1 MELNDKYY
9 NNMDKYLNDHSEV
22 VSFDKEMER
31 ISPFELKNRLIELAD
46 ESVRRMM
53 RTMLNA
59 GRGNPN
65 WVATLPREAFFTLG
79 KFGLA
84 ECRRDWEYPE
94 GLAGIPQKSGIAA
107 RFGEFLKEQHNDA
120 GAQFLEKCFRY
131 MIEEHSVDGDALVH
145 EWAECVIGDQYP
157 VPDRILKHTEIA
169 VRDYIAQE
177 LCEGR
182 PPQGEIDL
190 FATEGGTAAMCYIFD
205 SLQQNRLLE
214 RGDSIA
220 LMTPVFTP
228 YIEIPKLYR
237 YNYRVTEI
245 PAGRMNEEGMHLWQY
260 DNKELNRLRDPE
272 YKALFIVNP
281 SNPPS
286 YAMAADTV
294 DLLVEIV
301 NKWNPNLMIVTD
313 DVYATY
319 VPGFQSLMAR
329 LPHNT
334 ICVYSFSKYFGAT
347 GWRSAV
353 IALHRDNIFDKLIE
367 RLPRKRKSEL
377 KERYGSIRSDAE
389 NMRFIDRMVADSRQ
403 VALNHTAG
411 LSLPQQMQ
419 MTLFALYSIIDKR
432 EGDNF
437 RLKMLEIIQERLNAL
452 WTSMG
457 FTLLPDPL
465 RAGYY
470 SEIDLLVWAHRFY
483 GKDFVEWLRLNYN
496 PLDVVFR
503 LATETSLVVLNGGG
517 FDGPEWSIRVSLANL
532 KTKEY
537 TIIGKSVRAI
547 LDSYAAKW
555 KKSLPTLKGE
565 N

>member
-1 MELNDKYY
+1 
-9 NNMDKYLNDHSEV
+9 MDKLLNDHSEV
-22 VSFDKEMER
+22 ASFEKEMEK
-31 ISPFELKNRLIELAD
+31 ISPFELKDRLIELAG
-46 ESVRRMM
+46 ESIRKMT

-65 WVATLPREAFFTLG
+65 WVATVPREAFFALG
-79 KFGLA
+79 KFGIA
-84 ECRRDWEYPE
+84 ESRRDWQCDE
-94 GLAGIPQKSGIAA
+94 GLAGIPQKEGIAK
-107 RFGEFLKEQHNDA
+107 RFEQFLKENSREPGVA
-120 GAQFLEKCFRY
+120 FLEKCYRY
-131 MIEEHSVDGDALVH
+131 MTVEHDIKSDELIH
-145 EWAECVIGDQYP
+145 EWAESILGNQYP
-157 VPDRILKHTEIA
+157 VPDRILNCTEIA

-177 LCEGR
+177 LCDGR

-214 RGDSIA
+214 RGDQIA

-237 YNYRVTEI
+237 YNYKVTEI
-245 PAGRMNEEGMHLWQY
+245 PASVTTYDDLHLWQY
-260 DNKELNRLRDPE
+260 NDKDICKLRDTA

-286 YAMAADTV
+286 YTLASETI
-294 DLLVEIV
+294 DLLVDIV
-301 NKWNPNLMIVTD
+301 ERWNPNLMIVTD

-319 VPGFQSLMAR
+319 TNGFQSLMAR

-347 GWRSAV
+347 GWRTAV
-353 IALHRDNIFDKLIE
+353 TAIHRDNIFDELLK
-367 RLPRKRKSEL
+367 RLPRKRKGEL
-377 KERYGSIRSDAE
+377 QQRYGSIRKDVE

-432 EGDNF
+432 EGNRF
-437 RLKMLEIIQERLNAL
+437 KEKMQEIIRRRLEAL
-452 WTSMG
+452 WASMG

-470 SEIDLLVWAHRFY
+470 SEIDMLVWAKRYY
-483 GKDFVEWLRLNYN
+483 GKDFADWLKLNYS

-532 KTKEY
+532 KENDY
-537 TIIGKSVRAI
+537 TIIGKHVREI
-547 LDSYAAKW
+547 LDSYADRW
-555 KKSLPTLKGE
+555 KKSMPMVE
-565 N
+565 

>member
-1 MELNDKYY
+1 MNKL
-9 NNMDKYLNDHSEV
+9 LSDHSEV
-22 VSFDKEMER
+22 KSFEKEMEK

-46 ESVRRMM
+46 ESIRRST

-65 WVATLPREAFFTLG
+65 WIATLPREAFFALG

-84 ECRRDWEYPE
+84 EARRDWQCEE
-94 GLAGIPQKSGIAA
+94 GLAGIPKKDGISK
-107 RFGEFLKEQHNDA
+107 RFEEFIKEN
-120 GAQFLEKCFRY
+120 GKEPGVIFLEKCYRY
-131 MIEEHSVDGDALVH
+131 MIEEHGIKGDELIH
-145 EWAECVIGDQYP
+145 EWAEGVMGNQYP
-157 VPDRILKHTEIA
+157 VPDRILEYTEIA

-177 LCEGR
+177 LCDGR

-214 RGDSIA
+214 RGDRIA

-237 YNYRVTEI
+237 YNYKVTEI
-245 PAGRMNEEGMHLWQY
+245 PASVTTYDDLHLWQY
-260 DNKELNRLRDPE
+260 SDKDVSKLRDTS

-286 YAMAADTV
+286 YTMAPETV
-294 DLLVEIV
+294 DLLVDIV
-301 NKWNPNLMIVTD
+301 ERWNPNLMIVTD

-319 VPGFQSLMAR
+319 TNGFQSLMAR

-334 ICVYSFSKYFGAT
+334 IGVYSFSKYFGAT
-347 GWRSAV
+347 GWRTAV
-353 IALHRDNIFDKLIE
+353 TAIHRDNIFDELLK
-367 RLPRKRKSEL
+367 RLPRKRKGEL
-377 KERYGSIRSDAE
+377 QQRYGSIRSDVS

-432 EGDNF
+432 EGNRF
-437 RLKMLEIIQERLNAL
+437 KEKMQQIIHKRLDAL
-452 WTSMG
+452 WTGMG

-470 SEIDLLVWAHRFY
+470 SEIDMLVWAKRFY
-483 GKDFVEWLRLNYN
+483 GIDFVEWLKLNYS

-532 KTKEY
+532 KESDY
-537 TIIGKSVRAI
+537 SIIGKHIRSI
-547 LDSYAAKW
+547 LESYAERW
-555 KKSLPTLKGE
+555 KKSLPMVE
-565 N
+565 

>member
-1 MELNDKYY
+1 
-9 NNMDKYLNDHSEV
+9 MDKLLNDHSEV
-22 VSFDKEMER
+22 ASFEKEMEK
-31 ISPFELKNRLIELAD
+31 ISPFELKDRLIELAG
-46 ESVRRMM
+46 ESIRKMT

-65 WVATLPREAFFTLG
+65 WVATVPREAFFALG
-79 KFGLA
+79 KFGIA
-84 ECRRDWEYPE
+84 EARRDWLCDE
-94 GLAGIPQKSGIAA
+94 GLAGIPQKEGIAK
-107 RFGEFLKEQHNDA
+107 RFEQFLKDNSKEPGVA
-120 GAQFLEKCFRY
+120 FLEKCYRY
-131 MIEEHSVDGDALVH
+131 MTVEHDIKGDELIH
-145 EWAECVIGDQYP
+145 EWAESILGNQYP
-157 VPDRILKHTEIA
+157 VPDRILNCTEIA

-177 LCEGR
+177 LCDGR

-214 RGDSIA
+214 RGDRIA

-237 YNYRVTEI
+237 YNYKVTEI
-245 PAGRMNEEGMHLWQY
+245 PASVTTYDDLHLWQY
-260 DNKELNRLRDPE
+260 SDKDICKLRDTS

-286 YAMAADTV
+286 YTLASETI
-294 DLLVEIV
+294 DLLVDIV
-301 NKWNPNLMIVTD
+301 ERWNPNLMIVTD

-319 VPGFQSLMAR
+319 TNGFQSLMAR

-347 GWRSAV
+347 GWRTAV
-353 IALHRDNIFDKLIE
+353 TAIHRDNIFDELLK
-367 RLPRKRKSEL
+367 RLPRKRKGEL
-377 KERYGSIRSDAE
+377 QQRYGSIRKDVE
-389 NMRFIDRMVADSRQ
+389 NMRFIDRIVADSRQ

-432 EGDNF
+432 EGNRF
-437 RLKMLEIIQERLNAL
+437 KEKMQEIIRRRLETL
-452 WTSMG
+452 WASMG

-470 SEIDLLVWAHRFY
+470 SEIDMLVWAKRYY
-483 GKDFVEWLRLNYN
+483 GKDFADWLKLNYS

-532 KTKEY
+532 KENDY
-537 TIIGKSVRAI
+537 TIIGKHVREI
-547 LDSYAAKW
+547 LDSYADRW
-555 KKSLPTLKGE
+555 KKSMPMVE
-565 N
+565 

>member
-1 MELNDKYY
+1 
-9 NNMDKYLNDHSEV
+9 MDKLLNDHSEV
-22 VSFDKEMER
+22 ASFEKEMEK
-31 ISPFELKNRLIELAD
+31 ISPFELKDRLIELAG
-46 ESVRRMM
+46 ESIRKMT

-65 WVATLPREAFFTLG
+65 WVATVPREAFFAIG
-79 KFGLA
+79 KFGIA
-84 ECRRDWEYPE
+84 EARRDWQCDE
-94 GLAGIPQKSGIAA
+94 GLAGIPQKEGIAK
-107 RFGEFLKEQHNDA
+107 RFEQFLKENSREP
-120 GAQFLEKCFRY
+120 GVTFLEKCYRY
-131 MIEEHSVDGDALVH
+131 MTVEHDIKGDELIH
-145 EWAECVIGDQYP
+145 EWTESILGNQYP
-157 VPDRILKHTEIA
+157 VPDRILNCTEIA

-177 LCEGR
+177 LCDGR

-214 RGDSIA
+214 RGDQIA

-237 YNYRVTEI
+237 YNYKVTEI
-245 PAGRMNEEGMHLWQY
+245 PASVTTYDDLHLWQY
-260 DNKELNRLRDPE
+260 NDKDICKLRDTS

-286 YAMAADTV
+286 YTLASETI
-294 DLLVEIV
+294 DLLVDIV
-301 NKWNPNLMIVTD
+301 ERWNPNLMIVTD

-319 VPGFQSLMAR
+319 TNGFQSLMAR

-347 GWRSAV
+347 GWRTAV
-353 IALHRDNIFDKLIE
+353 TVIHRDNIFDELLK
-367 RLPRKRKSEL
+367 RLPRKRKGEL
-377 KERYGSIRSDAE
+377 QQRYGSIRKDVE
-389 NMRFIDRMVADSRQ
+389 NMRFIDRIVADSRQ

-432 EGDNF
+432 EGNRF
-437 RLKMLEIIQERLNAL
+437 KEKMQEIIRRRLETL
-452 WTSMG
+452 WASMG

-470 SEIDLLVWAHRFY
+470 SEIDMLVWAKRYY
-483 GKDFVEWLRLNYN
+483 GKDFADWLKLNYS

-532 KTKEY
+532 KENDY
-537 TIIGKSVRAI
+537 TIIGKHVREI
-547 LDSYAAKW
+547 LDNYADRW
-555 KKSLPTLKGE
+555 KKSMPMVE
-565 N
+565 

>member
-1 MELNDKYY
+1 MSH
-9 NNMDKYLNDHSEV
+9 YLNDHSEV
-22 VSFDKEMER
+22 SNFEKEMEK
-31 ISPFELKNRLIELAD
+31 ISPFELKDRLIALAD
-46 ESVRRMM
+46 ESIKKMM
-53 RTMLNA
+53 HTMLNA

-65 WVATLPREAFFTLG
+65 WVATLPREAFFALG
-79 KFGLA
+79 KFGIS
-84 ECRRDWEYPE
+84 ECRRDWQRAE
-94 GLAGIPQKSGIAA
+94 GIAGIPQKDGIAE
-107 RFGEFLKEQHNDA
+107 RFEQFIRENRKEEW
-120 GAQFLEKCFRY
+120 AQFLDKCYRY
-131 MIEEHSVDGDALVH
+131 MLDEHSVDADELVH
-145 EWAECVIGDQYP
+145 EWAEGVMGNQYP
-157 VPDRILKHTEIA
+157 VPDRILRHTEIA
-169 VRDYIAQE
+169 IRDYIAQE
-177 LCEGR
+177 LCDGR

-214 RGDSIA
+214 RGDQIA

-237 YNYRVTEI
+237 YNYKVTEI
-245 PAGRMNEEGMHLWQY
+245 PANVTTYDDLHLWQY
-260 DNKELNRLRDPE
+260 SDKDINKLRDPA
-272 YKALFIVNP
+272 YKAVFIVNP

-286 YAMAADTV
+286 YMIAPETV
-294 DLLVEIV
+294 DMLVDIV
-301 NKWNPNLMIVTD
+301 ERWNPNLMIVTD

-319 VPGFQSLMAR
+319 IKGFQSLMAR

-347 GWRSAV
+347 GWRTAV
-353 IALHRDNIFDKLIE
+353 IALHRDNIFDVILK
-367 RLPRKRKSEL
+367 RLPRKRKGEMQQ
-377 KERYGSIRSDAE
+377 RYGSIRNDVE

-411 LSLPQQMQ
+411 LSLPQQLQ

-432 EGDNF
+432 EGDHF
-437 RLKMLEIIQERLNAL
+437 KEKMHEIISRRLEAL

-470 SEIDLLVWAHRFY
+470 SEIDMLVWAKRYY
-483 GKDFVEWLRLNYN
+483 GKDFVEWLKLNYS

-532 KTKEY
+532 KEKDY
-537 TIIGKSVRAI
+537 TIIGKHVRTI
-547 LDSYAAKW
+547 LDTYAERW
-555 KKSLPTLKGE
+555 KKSLPVVE
-565 N
+565 

>member
-1 MELNDKYY
+1 
-9 NNMDKYLNDHSEV
+9 MDKLLNDHSEV
-22 VSFDKEMER
+22 ASFEKEMEK
-31 ISPFELKNRLIELAD
+31 ISPFELKDRLIELAG
-46 ESVRRMM
+46 ESIRKMT

-65 WVATLPREAFFTLG
+65 WVATVPREAFFALG
-79 KFGLA
+79 KFGIA
-84 ECRRDWEYPE
+84 EARRDWQCDE
-94 GLAGIPQKSGIAA
+94 GLAGIPQKEGIAK
-107 RFGEFLKEQHNDA
+107 RFEQFLKDNSREPGVA
-120 GAQFLEKCFRY
+120 FLEKCYRY
-131 MIEEHSVDGDALVH
+131 MTVEHDIKGDELIH
-145 EWAECVIGDQYP
+145 EWAESILGNQYP
-157 VPDRILKHTEIA
+157 VPDRILNCTEIA

-177 LCEGR
+177 LCDGR

-214 RGDSIA
+214 RGDQIA

-237 YNYRVTEI
+237 YNYKVTEI
-245 PAGRMNEEGMHLWQY
+245 PASVTTYDDLHLWQY
-260 DNKELNRLRDPE
+260 NDKDICKLRDTS

-286 YAMAADTV
+286 YTLASETI
-294 DLLVEIV
+294 DLLVDIV
-301 NKWNPNLMIVTD
+301 ERWNPNLMIVTD

-319 VPGFQSLMAR
+319 TNGFQSLMAR

-347 GWRSAV
+347 GWRTAV
-353 IALHRDNIFDKLIE
+353 TAIHRDNIFDELLK
-367 RLPRKRKSEL
+367 RLPRKRKGEL
-377 KERYGSIRSDAE
+377 QQRYGSIRKDVE

-419 MTLFALYSIIDKR
+419 MSLFALYSIIDKR
-432 EGDNF
+432 EGNRF
-437 RLKMLEIIQERLNAL
+437 KEKMQEIIRRRLEAL
-452 WTSMG
+452 WASMG

-470 SEIDLLVWAHRFY
+470 SEIDMLVWAKRYY
-483 GKDFVEWLRLNYN
+483 GKDFVDWLKLNYS

-532 KTKEY
+532 KENDY
-537 TIIGKSVRAI
+537 TIIGKHVREI
-547 LDSYAAKW
+547 LDSYADRW
-555 KKSLPTLKGE
+555 KKSIPMVE
-565 N
+565 

>member
-1 MELNDKYY
+1 
-9 NNMDKYLNDHSEV
+9 MDRYLNNHSETEH
-22 VSFDKEMER
+22 FEKKMEK
-31 ISPFELKNRLIELAD
+31 ISPFELKDRLIKLAD
-46 ESVRRMM
+46 ESIKRMM

-65 WVATLPREAFFTLG
+65 WVATVPREAFFLLG
-79 KFGLA
+79 GFA
-84 ECRRDWEYPE
+84 MEECRHSGEYAD
-94 GLAGIPQKSGIAA
+94 GLTGIPQKKGITE
-107 RFGEFLKEQHNDA
+107 RFLKFIKEHHREP
-120 GAQFLEKCFRY
+120 GADFLDKCYRY
-131 MIEEHSVDGDALVH
+131 MQEEHRADSDEMLH
-145 EWAECVIGDQYP
+145 EWCEGVIGNQYP
-157 VPDRILKHTEIA
+157 VPDRILRHTEIA
-169 VRDYIAQE
+169 VRDYLAQE
-177 LCEGR
+177 LCNGR
-182 PPQGEIDL
+182 PPQGETDL

-214 RGDSIA
+214 RGDRIA
-220 LMTPVFTP
+220 LMAPVFTP

-237 YNYRVTEI
+237 YSYNVTEI
-245 PAGRMNEEGMHLWQY
+245 QATMMSKEGLHLWQY
-260 DNKELNRLRDPE
+260 SEKDITRLRDPS

-286 YAMAADTV
+286 YAIDNRTVELVADI
-294 DLLVEIV
+294 VER
-301 NKWNPNLMIVTD
+301 WNPNLMIVTD

-329 LPHNT
+329 IPHNT

-347 GWRSAV
+347 GWRTAV
-353 IALHRDNIFDKLIE
+353 IALHRDNIFDKLLR

-377 KERYGSIRSDAE
+377 QQRYGSIRRDVE
-389 NMRFIDRMVADSRQ
+389 NMLFIDRMVADSRQ

-411 LSLPQQMQ
+411 LSLPQQIQ

-437 RLKMLEIIQERLNAL
+437 RRNMHAIVAERLEAL

-470 SEIDLLVWAHRFY
+470 SEIDLLIWAQRFY
-483 GKDFVEWLRLNYN
+483 GKDFSEWLRLNYS

-503 LATETSLVVLNGGG
+503 LATETSLVVLNGSG

-532 KTKEY
+532 KKDDY
-537 TIIGKSVRAI
+537 RIIGENIRHI
-547 LDSYAAKW
+547 LDSYADRW
-555 KKSLPTLKGE
+555 KKSLPVVE